1 MPRPPF
7 PKTLR
12 QFQRDFATEESCQQ
26 YLAAC
31 RWPDGFICLRCGNRR
46 VYELV
51 NQRRRQC
58 SSCRYQVSLTA
69 GTILHRTKIP
79 LTYWFWAAY
88 LMTTDKR
95 GVSAS
100 LLQRQLGLSRYET
113 TWMMLHKL
121 RRAMVNAAR
130 DPLHGDVEVDD
141 TWVGGEQAGLR
152 GSRQLRG
159 RRAALV
165 LVAVEKRG
173 RGSGRVRMK
182 VVPDFK
188 AQTII
193 PFVKQN
199 VAPGSTIYTDGLKS
213 FGGLTEAGFKHITRT
228 QPLRSELRKGAKSAV
243 PLADRAIGNLQ
254 QWLIGTYHGVS
265 KPQLQV
271 YLDEFLFRH
280 NRRKTPAAAFQT
292 LLGLGTGR
300 KSTEYEQIRG
310 RRTSTATCW
319 ALLSQPDKQKAPRS
333 VVSPLWAQVST
344 VVERIPVSLPSSHLM
359 PLGSVRI
366 L

>member
-7 PKTLR
+7 PKTLC
-12 QFQRDFATEESCQQ
+12 QFQSDFATEEACQQ
-26 YLAAC
+26 YLATC
-31 RWPDGFICLRCGNRR
+31 RWPDGFICPGCGHERA
-46 VYELV
+46 YELV

-58 SSCRYQVSLTA
+58 AQCRRQVSLTS

-95 GVSAS
+95 GVSAL

-113 TWMMLHKL
+113 AWMMLHKL
-121 RRAMVNAAR
+121 RRATVNAAR
-130 DPLHGDVEVDD
+130 GPLRGEIEVDD

-152 GSRQLRG
+152 GSRQLKD

-173 RGSGRVRMK
+173 RASGRVRMT
-182 VVPDFK
+182 VIPDFK
-188 AQTII
+188 AATIV
-193 PFVKQN
+193 PFLTQN
-199 VAPGSTIYTDGLKS
+199 VEPGSTIYTDGLKS
-213 FGGLTEAGFKHITRT
+213 FAGLTQVGYKHVVRT
-228 QPLRSELRKGAKSAV
+228 QPLRSELRKGAKSVV

-265 KPQLQV
+265 KTQLQV
-271 YLDEFLFRH
+271 YLDEFVFRY
-280 NRRKTPAAAFQT
+280 NRRKTPAAAFQA

-300 KSTEYEQIRG
+300 KPSEHDQIRG
-310 RRTSTATCW
+310 GKDLNPNLLGLAEAT
-319 ALLSQPDKQKAPRS
+319 
-333 VVSPLWAQVST
+333 
-344 VVERIPVSLPSSHLM
+344 
-359 PLGSVRI
+359 G
-366 L
+366 